1 MVSNVEQE
9 KVSIGLPIFNGD
21 QFLCRRL
28 ESILGQTYKN
38 IELII
43 SDNGSTDTTEK
54 ICKDYLHK
62 DKRIRYIRQKKDM
75 GILWNFGNILNE
87 AQNNFFVWATVDDIW
102 EPNFLEK
109 YMLIW
114 LF

>member
-1 MVSNVEQE
+1 M
-9 KVSIGLPIFNGD
+9 FNGD

-38 IELII
+38 FELII

-62 DKRIRYIRQKKDM
+62 DKRIRYIRQKRIWEFY
-75 GILWNFGNILNE
+75 GILEMF
-87 AQNNFFVWATVDDIW
+87 
-102 EPNFLEK
+102 
-109 YMLIW
+109 
-114 LF
+114 